1 METRNR
7 NVWIVVV
14 AVLVV
19 LCCCAALAVAG
30 AAAWLLGYPV
40 GSITQPGGVEGAVID
55 RTFEVGRAPSLKVD
69 NFAGSIQ
76 VRGVDGGEIR
86 VLATKRGLWGG
97 DLDRIQVE
105 MVQQGDEVVIRTRR
119 PPTLSSASVK
129 LEITAPAGTRLQAQT
144 GAGSVDASGLGGG
157 VKVDTGSGSVA
168 VRDVSGGVDLH
179 TGAGSVE
186 AQNVQGVLRVDSG
199 SGSLTVRGADGEI
212 EAHTGTGG
220 VDVQGAVGRVR
231 LSTGSGSVDYQGS
244 PQGDCRFETGSGGIG
259 LRLAADLN
267 ADIDLHT
274 GSGSIDVGFQVFG
287 QVSRQDVKGVIG
299 SGGEATI
306 WAQTG
311 SGSIDLIRE

>member
-1 METRNR
+1 MESRNR
-7 NVWIVVV
+7 NVWIAVV

-19 LCCCAALAVAG
+19 LCCCVALVVVGALA
-30 AAAWLLGYPV
+30 WLRAYPV
-40 GSITQPGGVEGAVID
+40 GSITQQGGVEGAVID
-55 RTFEVGRAPSLKVD
+55 QTFEVGRAPSLKVD
-69 NFAGSIQ
+69 NFAGSIE
-76 VRGVDGGEIR
+76 VRAGEGGEIR

-97 DLDRIQVE
+97 DLEQIEVE
-105 MVQQGDEVVIRTRR
+105 MVQQGDDVVVRTRR
-119 PPTLSSASVK
+119 PRTLSSASVK
-129 LEITAPAGTRLQAQT
+129 LEITAPAGTRLEAHT
-144 GAGSVDASGLGGG
+144 GAGSVDLSGLGGG
-157 VKVDTGSGSVA
+157 VTVDTGSGSVA

-186 AQNVQGVLRVDSG
+186 ARNVQGRLKLDSG
-199 SGSLTVRGADGEI
+199 SGSLTVRGIDGEI

-220 VDVQGAVGRVR
+220 IDVQGAVGRVR

-259 LRLAADLN
+259 LKLPAGLN
-267 ADIDLHT
+267 AEVDLHT
-274 GSGSIDVGFQVFG
+274 GSGSIDLGFPVVG

-311 SGSIDLIRE
+311 SGSIDLIRQ